1 MSNFPILGW
10 TRSLLFCLNDIS
22 ASSHKVDLYGQKK
35 VLQMGLAAACFSM
48 MACSTQRKGHGWSQS
63 ESSSCSHGA
72 IRKGLTDL
80 RNSGGFDELRQLEGR
95 PETNVPKLWCSLQEV
110 LLFGWNDFVVGIEKL
125 SECITSDVWES
136 FALFSWK
143 YQERKLRIQL
153 FNTTLPGH
161 ILSFAWDDNKQSEV
175 NTIWHYYHILPNHKP
190 KSHCGMSF
198 PLLQCRGTAN
208 CIAVRLCRRL
218 QQLRLQKL
226 DSVFTSYLQII
237 CQPPQPNLSKSN
249 QIIFLLCLSLASV
262 QSVRF
267 QRSFGSK
274 PSNTPAIVDLMPW
287 CPRQQRHTSNQQL
300 QAAEVSSTSLLTLK
314 AHC

>member
-80 RNSGGFDELRQLEGR
+80 GNSGGFDELRQLERR

-143 YQERKLRIQL
+143 CQERKLRIQL

-161 ILSFAWDDNKQSEV
+161 ILSFAWDDNKQSEA
-175 NTIWHYYHILPNHKP
+175 NTIWHYHILPNQKP

-198 PLLQCRGTAN
+198 PLLQCRGTAT
-208 CIAVRLCRRL
+208 V
-218 QQLRLQKL
+218 LRYACVGDFNNL
-226 DSVFTSYLQII
+226 DSKNLDSNVFTSYFQMI
-237 CQPPQPNLSKSN
+237 CQLPQPNLSKSN

-287 CPRQQRHTSNQQL
+287 CPRLQRHTSNQQL